1 LAKKKK
7 HVNTHCFL
15 ASQNTTYNGLTDYT
29 NTYTHK
35 NSHIYSPLASQVIL
49 AVFVLPYGLAL
60 FESAQW
66 IR

>member
-1 LAKKKK
+1 LF
-7 HVNTHCFL
+7 TP
-15 ASQNTTYNGLTDYT
+15 SDYD
-29 NTYTHK
+29 
-35 NSHIYSPLASQVIL
+35 II